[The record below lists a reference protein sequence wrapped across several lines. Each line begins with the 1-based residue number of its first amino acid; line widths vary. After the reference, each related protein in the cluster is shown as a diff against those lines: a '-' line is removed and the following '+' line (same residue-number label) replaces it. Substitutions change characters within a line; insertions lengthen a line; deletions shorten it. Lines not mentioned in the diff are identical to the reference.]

1 MLNIKDAK
9 SISNNFNCI
18 LSINC
23 QSYNQS
29 HQKIKSLINQLRL
42 PQIILLQEMWQPKIS
57 SNIANYHPPVEFL
70 RKNTQG
76 GGVATYIRQDI
87 NYQECKE
94 INTIVTISIEKVAV
108 ITENSKKCIVIDIY
122 RPPKPNYAE
131 SQIELEKILEAA
143 TKTGIPFTLIGD
155 LNVDLLMDNY
165 IARKYI
171 DLLQTYNCIQTV
183 IHPTTISAY
192 KNPSSTTVYVVM
204 ILFLILTSLKTKLL
218 TVNQYF

>member
-1 MLNIKDAK
+1 MQRASITTLN
-9 SISNNFNCI
+9 
-18 LSINC
+18 LSIE
-23 QSYNQS
+23 
-29 HQKIKSLINQLRL
+29 L
-42 PQIILLQEMWQPKIS
+42 
-57 SNIANYHPPVEFL
+57 L

-94 INTIVTISIEKVAV
+94 INTIVTNSIEKVAV
-108 ITENSKKCIVIDIY
+108 IIENSKKFIVINIY

-131 SQIELEKILEAA
+131 SQNELEKILEAA
-143 TKTGIPFTLIGD
+143 MKTGIPFTLIGD

-204 ILFLILTSLKTKLL
+204 ILFLILT
-218 TVNQYF
+218 F